1 MAALYSDKGYISDIE
16 GGIGAR
22 VTDFAKNLL
31 PLPTLIKRLRL

>member
-1 MAALYSDKGYISDIE
+1 MAALHYDMRCISDIE

-31 PLPTLIKRLRL
+31 PLPSLIKRLRL